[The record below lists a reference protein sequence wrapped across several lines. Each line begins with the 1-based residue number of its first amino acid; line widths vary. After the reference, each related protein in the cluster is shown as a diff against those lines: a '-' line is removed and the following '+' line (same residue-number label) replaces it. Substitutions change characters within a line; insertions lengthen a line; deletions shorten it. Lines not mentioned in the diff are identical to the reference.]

1 MSQRGTRSPVID
13 PQRAF
18 VEPLLVWW
26 TANGRDGL
34 PWRESDRTAF
44 RLLVAEILLQRTT
57 ATAVAGAYRPF
68 VARYPT
74 SEAVAAAPTE
84 DIEQR
89 IDRLGLVKRAEFIER
104 AASQIL
110 DRHAGDVPR
119 EYADLVTLHG
129 VGEYT
134 ARSVL
139 IHVDGAGIAAVDVN
153 VRRLLSRFFG
163 IDADADALEP
173 LADALAPTDRSSDFQ
188 HAMLDFAADVCTA
201 RSPRCESCPIE
212 EDCKADI

>member
-1 MSQRGTRSPVID
+1 MFD
-13 PQRAF
+13 PQSAF
-18 VEPLLVWW
+18 VEPLFAWW
-26 TANGRDGL
+26 TSNGRDGL
-34 PWRESDRTAF
+34 PWRDSERTAF
-44 RLLVAEILLQRTT
+44 QVLVAEILLQRTT

-74 SEAVAAAPTE
+74 PETVVAAPTE
-84 DIEQR
+84 DIERR
-89 IDRLGLVKRAEFIER
+89 IDRLGLAKRAEFIER
-104 AASQIL
+104 AASRIL
-110 DRHAGDVPR
+110 DRHVGDVPR
-119 EYADLVTLHG
+119 DHADLTALHG

-139 IHVDGAGIAAVDVN
+139 IHVDRVGIAAVDVN

-188 HAMLDFAADVCTA
+188 HAMLDFAADVCTT
-201 RSPRCESCPIE
+201 RSPQCDSCPIE
-212 EDCKADI
+212 EHCQKQI

>member
-1 MSQRGTRSPVID
+1 MID

-18 VEPLLVWW
+18 VEPLLTWW

-34 PWRESDRTAF
+34 PWPEPGRTAF
-44 RLLVAEILLQRTT
+44 QVLVAEILLQRTT

-74 SEAVAAAPTE
+74 AEAVVAAPTE

-104 AASQIL
+104 AALRIFDS
-110 DRHAGDVPR
+110 HGGDVPR
-119 EYADLVTLHG
+119 DHADLVALHG

-163 IDADADALEP
+163 ID
-173 LADALAPTDRSSDFQ
+173 S
-188 HAMLDFAADVCTA
+188 AAVLRLVAACGQ
-201 RSPRCESCPIE
+201 
-212 EDCKADI
+212 